1 MLFVGLSACGLADR
15 PFLRTRKELLR
26 GALASG
32 AAAFAS
38 RSADAAALP
47 WERDVAANPLQA
59 RFLEKLRIL
68 LQDEADATQY
78 GGELAPGGP
87 PVGLPYLSL
96 VPIVQMQ
103 SVLVRSR
110 EAVADRKQWPALI
123 TLLSTGQFET
133 IEFKRIFNQF
143 SDNIYYASDTTEA
156 TLARAL
162 AIALALALTLT
173 LTLTPTKANVYLLG
187 GATPSSGQTQQYLLR
202 NEAIKQAISSSY
214 SVISP
219 HPHPHPNPKP
229 NPKPNPTLSRCQSW
243 WTSSG
248 S

>member
-1 MLFVGLSACGLADR
+1 MERSPVAR
-15 PFLRTRKELLR
+15 PPSPREALTPRRCPGSVTSRPTRCRRGSLRSC
-26 GALASG
+26 ASD
-32 AAAFAS
+32 S
-38 RSADAAALP
+38 
-47 WERDVAANPLQA
+47 NPYPAPDPRQA

-110 EAVADRKQWPALI
+110 DAVADRKQWPALI

-133 IEFKRIFNQF
+133 IEFKRIFNQY
-143 SDNIYYASDTTEA
+143 SDNIYYASDTTE
-156 TLARAL
+156 
-162 AIALALALTLT
+162 
-173 LTLTPTKANVYLLG
+173 ANVYLLG

-202 NEAIKQAISSSY
+202 NEALKQAISNSY
-214 SVISP
+214 SVIS
-219 HPHPHPNPKP
+219 
-229 NPKPNPTLSRCQSW
+229 S
-243 WTSSG
+243 
-248 S
+248 